1 MWPLF
6 LARLPLAIPD
16 VAPVSG
22 VVDPGVAPVF
32 GAAASGVAPVS
43 VFLMWLLLATW
54 EVVRIQVVSSRLLQV
69 QKIRENDRK

>member
-1 MWPLF
+1 MTSGVAPVSG
-6 LARLPLAIPD
+6 AAIPD
-16 VAPVSG
+16 VTPVSG

-54 EVVRIQVVSSRLLQV
+54 KKPHPFKSLGKKHGDDLSMSLL
-69 QKIRENDRK
+69 DA